1 MRIKKITIEDVKKI
15 VQKVISEQ
23 KEVEIEPDTIEEKVR
38 YWNENPCNI
47 VCVFERL
54 ESVKDELGGLDL
66 ETITE
71 GGLNDDIAIYVNI
84 PDEAKK
90 TVIYDIQSR
99 KFIFNTVEN
108 YQIDRE
114 EEFVGG
120 AYPEE

>member
-54 ESVKDELGGLDL
+54 ESVKDELGGLEL